1 MLKIIEFRWRSNKE
15 KLKRRSGRMH
25 LMLQNEEQQQFRIF
39 KQRSNCKDKLKKKE
53 LKYKR
58 SWRSDVKKPRQLILR
73 LCHSKNSKSKD
84 NSTLNSNDS
93 KLLPKSHPDLQL
105 KWLQELEISLELLI
119 TQTRVSTTIQL
130 SNMGIFLQQILLK
143 QAFKKLIKKLIRR
156 NQDNKKSK
164 SNNRSKNKKLKK
176 DLRRL

>member
-58 SWRSDVKKPRQLILR
+58 SWRSDVKKPR
-73 LCHSKNSKSKD
+73 
-84 NSTLNSNDS
+84 
-93 KLLPKSHPDLQL
+93 
-105 KWLQELEISLELLI
+105 
-119 TQTRVSTTIQL
+119 
-130 SNMGIFLQQILLK
+130 
-143 QAFKKLIKKLIRR
+143 
-156 NQDNKKSK
+156 
-164 SNNRSKNKKLKK
+164 
-176 DLRRL
+176 